1 MYGTLYSGD
10 PNKVLDGPLIS
21 GGLASGTN
29 AQMAAGTIVAAANGR
44 LYKYVK
50 LGTEASVAAVK
61 GAAVYWTD
69 LACTTIT
76 TDQSDGIA
84 PGLGGGCAGVWIR
97 PTTTAA
103 LQGFDS
109 AHYAFIQCGGVAPCQ
124 SDGSVTAGDM
134 IWANATDGIF
144 MTAVSANTGVHYFLC
159 GTALETDGT
168 SATAGGELNAAHGG
182 SDSIASFY
190 CKLSGLI

>member
-1 MYGTLYSGD
+1 MHTLYSGN
-10 PNKVLDGPLIS
+10 PLTVLDGPLIT
-21 GGLASGTN
+21 GGLASGAT
-29 AQMAAGTIVAAANGR
+29 AQMDLGATIQTPNQR
-44 LYKYVK
+44 IYRYVK

-84 PGLGGGCAGVWIR
+84 PGLGGGCAGVWVR

-124 SDGSVTAGDM
+124 GDGSVAAGDNV
-134 IWANATDGIF
+134 WANATDGVF
-144 MTAVSANTGVHYFLC
+144 MTLVSANTGVHYFCC
-159 GTALETDGT
+159 GTALEVDTADTG
-168 SATAGGELNAAHGG
+168 AGGELNVHNGG
-182 SDSIASFY
+182 ADAIVAFY
-190 CKLSGLI
+190 CRLSGLI